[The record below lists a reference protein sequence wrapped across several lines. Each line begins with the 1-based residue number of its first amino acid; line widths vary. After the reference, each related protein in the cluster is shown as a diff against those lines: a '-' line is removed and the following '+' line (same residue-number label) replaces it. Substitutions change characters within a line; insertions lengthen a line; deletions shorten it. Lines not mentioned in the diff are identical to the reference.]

1 MRKKAIS
8 IILSA
13 LLALGA
19 CASLAGCNGPG
30 AEAESGAARSSA
42 EARPTSGAAETEGT
56 EETEGTAEPTNAR
69 GYSVSTTSD
78 LATEVGMEVLAS
90 GGSAADAAIAVAYTL
105 AVVEPYGSGLG
116 GGGGLLLYDTDTG
129 EAVFYDYRASAGL
142 SGSAGDSV
150 AVPGFVA
157 GMEAL
162 YEDYGTLPLEELLE
176 PAIAYAEDGFTVGA
190 HLNYRLRIGN
200 LPEDYSW
207 LYDTDGSLLEEG
219 DTLYQARLAEV
230 LRAIQ
235 SEGAEVFYRGWIA
248 EDITDA
254 TSLTMEDMAGYEVYK
269 RAAVEGYFEGYTVY
283 SANAPFSGITLIQ
296 MLEMADELDL
306 ADPEEDPEEYLSQL
320 KRITALA
327 YSDRYASIGDPA
339 LYDIDEEELVSREH
353 VRELLGLEYAG
364 EGYDPDEESP
374 ETTSFAIIDSDGLVA
389 VATNTITTFWGSKTA
404 VDGIFL
410 NNAVKNFSE
419 SGINTYA
426 PGARPR
432 TYTAPTV
439 IVGEDGFVM
448 AVGSPGGNIIPSRL
462 FGVVT
467 DILKFGEEPQAA
479 VDKTGVIYRNGVLT
493 IEEDADGGTWL
504 DLTGVTESVVWRDS
518 GSWWG
523 AVSLAGYSDS
533 AGNFAASD
541 GRRDATETGVYNPE

>member
-1 MRKKAIS
+1 MRKKAIRR
-8 IILSA
+8 ILSMA
-13 LLALGA
+13 LALGF
-19 CASLAGCNGPG
+19 CVSLLSGCNGFG
-30 AEAESGAARSSA
+30 SETESSA
-42 EARPTSGAAETEGT
+42 EARPTSGAAETE
-56 EETEGTAEPTNAR
+56 ETAEASNAR

-78 LATEVGMEVLAS
+78 LATDVGMEVLAS
-90 GGSAADAAIAVAYTL
+90 GGNAVDAAIAVAYAL

-116 GGGGLLLYDTDTG
+116 GGGGLLVYDSVTG

-162 YEDYGTLPLEELLE
+162 YDDYGTLPLAELLE

-190 HLNYRLRIGN
+190 HLSYRLRIGN
-200 LPEDYSW
+200 LSEDYSW

-219 DTLYQARLAEV
+219 DTLYQAQLAEV

-248 EDITDA
+248 EDITEA
-254 TSLTMEDMAGYEVYK
+254 TSLTMEDLAGYEVY
-269 RAAVEGYFEGYTVY
+269 RRTAVEGYFEGYTVY

-306 ADPEEDPEEYLSQL
+306 ADPEENPEEYLSQL
-320 KRITALA
+320 KQITALA

-353 VRELLGLEYAG
+353 ILELLGLEYAE

-374 ETTSFAIIDSDGLVA
+374 ETTSFSIIDSDGLVV

-404 VDGIFL
+404 VDGVFL

-448 AVGSPGGNIIPSRL
+448 AVGTPGGNIIPSRL
-462 FGVVT
+462 FGVIT

-479 VDKTGVIYRNGVLT
+479 VDKMGVIYRNGVLT
-493 IEEDADGGTWL
+493 LEEDADGGTWL
-504 DLTGVTESVVWRDS
+504 DLTGVAESMIWRDS

-523 AVSLAGYSDS
+523 SISLAGYSEA

-541 GRRDATETGVYNPE
+541 ARRDATAAGVYNPE